1 MHFYDFVLRN
11 LVRRKMRT
19 ALTIVGVAVA
29 IGAVVALLGVTSGYE
44 RKSAEAVSNHG
55 VDMIVQRAGVA
66 NKYGSTMDAGI
77 SKRIAELDGVAAISP
92 ALLDRGKVA
101 DRIGTPVCG
110 WEANSFAMKG
120 LDIAADG
127 SSGRTL
133 TPEDKDAVLLGRGL
147 AGTAGKDGKSAK
159 PGDEVDIEDSKFKI
173 AGIFDSTNMVEN
185 NSAIMTLGQLQD
197 IMQRPDQVTEFQIRL
212 KDNVDRGETL
222 KRLRAQIES
231 LKSDDG
237 AKLGL
242 AALPTE
248 ESISGDN
255 QHRLAKAMAW
265 VTSVIALIVGAV
277 GMLNT
282 MIVSVLE
289 RTQEI
294 GVLRAIGWK
303 KIRIMRM
310 IMIESFALSFT
321 GAAIGAL
328 LAVAMVRVLASFPAA
343 QGFVSGDA
351 ITLNVVVM
359 GYILAVFVGLVGGAY
374 PALRGASLP
383 PTEALRY
390 E

>member
-11 LVRRKMRT
+11 LIRRKTRT

-29 IGAVVALLGVTSGYE
+29 IGAVVALLGVTSAYE
-44 RKSAEAVSNHG
+44 RKSAEQITGHG
-55 VDMIVQRAGVA
+55 VDLVVTRAGVA
-66 NKYGSTMDAGI
+66 NKYGSTLDVGI
-77 SKRIAELDGVAAISP
+77 EKRIAALDGVQDISP
-92 ALLDRGKVA
+92 TLLNPGKVG
-101 DRIGTPVCG
+101 DRIGTPIFG
-110 WEANSFAMKG
+110 WKVGGFAMKG
-120 LDIAADG
+120 LDIPEEG
-127 SSGRTL
+127 SGRSL
-133 TPEDKDAVLLGRGL
+133 TPDDKDGVLLGRGL
-147 AGTAGKDGKSAK
+147 AATAGKV
-159 PGDEVDIEDSKFKI
+159 GDEVDIEGTKFKI
-173 AGIFDSTNMVEN
+173 VGIFDSTNMVEN
-185 NSAIMTLGQLQD
+185 NAAIMTLEQLQD
-197 IMQRPDQVTEFQIRL
+197 IMQRADQVTEFQIKL
-212 KDNVDRGETL
+212 KKDVGDRGEAL
-222 KRLRAQIES
+222 KRLRAEIEG
-231 LKSDDG
+231 LKNDDG
-237 AKLGL
+237 LKLGL
-242 AALPTE
+242 AALPSE
-248 ESISGDN
+248 ESVAGDN
-255 QHRLAKAMAW
+255 THRLAKAMAW

-328 LAVAMVRVLASFPAA
+328 LAVAMVRILASFPAA

>member
-11 LVRRKMRT
+11 LIRRKTRT

-44 RKSAEAVSNHG
+44 RKSAEAISNHG
-55 VDMIVQRAGVA
+55 VDMVVQRAGVA
-66 NKYGSTMDAGI
+66 NKYGSTLDASIG
-77 SKRIAELDGVAAISP
+77 KRIAELPGVDGVSP
-92 ALLDRGKVA
+92 ALLDRGKVG
-101 DRIGTPVCG
+101 DRIGTPISG
-110 WEANSFAMKG
+110 WEVDSFAMNG
-120 LDIAADG
+120 LDIPKDG
-127 SSGRTL
+127 HSGRPL
-133 TPEDKDAVLLGRGL
+133 KPDDKNSVLLGRGL
-147 AGTAGKDGKSAK
+147 AGTAGKV
-159 PGDEVDIEDSKFKI
+159 GDEVVIEDDQKFKI
-173 AGIFDSTNMVEN
+173 VGIFDSTNMVEN
-185 NSAIMTLGQLQD
+185 NSAILPLAQLQD
-197 IMQRPDQVTEFQIRL
+197 VMQRPDQVTEFQIRL
-212 KDNVDRGETL
+212 KDNVGDRGEAL
-222 KRLRAQIES
+222 KRLRADIEG

-237 AKLGL
+237 SKLGL

-248 ESISGDN
+248 ESVAGDN
-255 QHRLAKAMAW
+255 THRLAKAMAW

-328 LAVAMVRVLASFPAA
+328 LAVAMVRILASFPAA

-351 ITLNVVVM
+351 ITLNVVVT

>member
-11 LVRRKMRT
+11 LIRRKTRT

-29 IGAVVALLGVTSGYE
+29 IGAVVALLGVTSAYE
-44 RKSAEAVSNHG
+44 RKSAEQITGHG
-55 VDMIVQRAGVA
+55 VDMVVTRAGVA
-66 NKYGSTMDAGI
+66 NKYGSTLDVGI
-77 SKRIAELDGVAAISP
+77 EKRIAALEGVEDISP
-92 ALLDRGKVA
+92 TLLDRGKVA
-101 DRIGTPVCG
+101 DRIGTPIFG
-110 WEANSFAMKG
+110 WKVGGFAMEG
-120 LDIAADG
+120 LDIPKEG
-127 SSGRTL
+127 SGRHL
-133 TPEDKDAVLLGRGL
+133 TTDDKDGVLLGRGL
-147 AGTAGKDGKSAK
+147 AETAGKDGKAAK
-159 PGDEVDIEDSKFKI
+159 PGDEVDIEGTQFKI
-173 AGIFDSTNMVEN
+173 VGIFDSTNMVEN
-185 NSAIMTLGQLQD
+185 NGAFVALAQLQD
-197 IMQRPDQVTEFQIRL
+197 IMQRADQVTEFQIKL
-212 KDNVDRGETL
+212 KKDVGDRGAAL
-222 KRLRAQIES
+222 KRLQAEIEGM
-231 LKSDDG
+231 KSEDG
-237 AKLGL
+237 SKLGL
-242 AALPTE
+242 AALPSE
-248 ESISGDN
+248 ESVAGDN
-255 QHRLAKAMAW
+255 THRLAKAMAW